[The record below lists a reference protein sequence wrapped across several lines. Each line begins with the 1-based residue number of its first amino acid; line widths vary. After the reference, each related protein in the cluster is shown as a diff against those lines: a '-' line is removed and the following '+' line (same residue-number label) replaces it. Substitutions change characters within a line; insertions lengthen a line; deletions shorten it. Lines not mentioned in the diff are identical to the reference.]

1 MASKGTSPPPMHKRG
16 EVCRYLPW
24 EGGWGN
30 EKDVSLAI
38 ATTVVF
44 IVFVK
49 KGQSL
54 LCVAGSI
61 LTQ

>member
-1 MASKGTSPPPMHKRG
+1 MASKGTSPPLCTKG
-16 EVCRYLPW
+16 GKLVGTYLG

-30 EKDVSLAI
+30 KKDVFLVA

-44 IVFVK
+44 IVFV
-49 KGQSL
+49 QSL